1 MVHVASYPGAMHSH
15 AGLAGYRLIKPRA
28 TPHGPSTAA
37 EEVGQPPHRLT
48 GRPTAHR
55 AISDSLTAR
64 WAAEDELGDL
74 GEGGVVGRVEV
85 AGADRRQRRRVAG
98 DGLRGTVWPL
108 PSPVLRPPFS
118 AWWTEVE
125 VGRTEDGGRRSEEK
139 WRRSRSPA
147 KISRAPC
154 LNWQFIR
161 DFIGRSEVGGRT
173 SEDRPP
179 SSVLSPGGPGRRS
192 EDGSRRSVL

>member
-1 MVHVASYPGAMHSH
+1 MCIRDRSRPVAAPDHRPPDG
-15 AGLAGYRLIKPRA
+15 
-28 TPHGPSTAA
+28 
-37 EEVGQPPHRLT
+37 PPH
-48 GRPTAHR
+48 
-55 AISDSLTAR
+55 DSASRSSLAAR
-64 WAAEDELGDL
+64 RAAEDELGDL
-74 GEGGVVGRVEV
+74 GEVGVVGRVEV